1 MFQTLKYIPPKILG
15 MDGEILGIL
24 CFGLLGLLLVVTP
37 FISSERRQGKLN
49 LLPIV
54 GVVAL
59 LYILILS
66 AFAYLT

>member
-1 MFQTLKYIPPKILG
+1 

-24 CFGLLGLLLVVTP
+24 FFGLLGLLLVVTP

-54 GVVAL
+54 GVFAL